1 MRTDKITIQ
10 QAIDVIQQG
19 TGLNKTE
26 IKDLSIADFTSLL
39 DLVQERNRTSLEIKR
54 KVFSIQHKS

>member
-1 MRTDKITIQ
+1 MRTDKVTIQ
-10 QAIDVIQQG
+10 QAVDIIQQG

-26 IKDLSIADFTSLL
+26 IKDLSIAEFTSLL
-39 DLVQERNRTSLEIKR
+39 DLVQEHNRTSLEIKR

>member
-10 QAIDVIQQG
+10 QAVDVIQQG